1 MSERKEPQGPGK
13 QIVGY
18 GKPPV
23 HKRFRKG
30 QSGNPGG
37 RPRGPTLGRSAALAQ
52 KEIYRSVKVSEGDTF
67 KSMPALEVVYRKMVA
82 LAIKGNAPAM
92 RLVIEISQTLDR
104 EIAAQAAAH
113 EAAQPANPKASEAD
127 TVRRIA
133 FLFAKVGQQKEE
145 ERQEKEH
152 QEKERREQQR

>member
-1 MSERKEPQGPGK
+1 VSESKEPQGTGK

-18 GKPPV
+18 RNPPAYT
-23 HKRFRKG
+23 RFRKG

-37 RPRGPTLGRSAALAQ
+37 RPRGLTLGRSAALAQ
-52 KEIYRSVKVSEGDTF
+52 KEIYRSVKVSEGDTL

-82 LAIKGNAPAM
+82 LAIRGNAPAM

-113 EAAQPANPKASEAD
+113 KAPQAADPEASKAD
-127 TVRRIA
+127 IVRRIA
-133 FLFAKVGQQKEE
+133 LLFATQAKK
-145 ERQEKEH
+145 QEA
-152 QEKERREQQR
+152 